1 MKKII
6 GAVSFLGLSTVLTG
20 CDTGVAQAVDVT
32 TEIETVENTLIEKL
46 NAIASQEADLQAEF
60 ETTLAEDAELST
72 LKDGSAAVFENIET
86 RQTDLDSL
94 KEAAENL
101 KGQSDELADLDSEDL
116 PSEEITNVTDA
127 LTTLNG
133 SLDQFTELYGATL
146 TEQESYFQSL
156 VEEDATYETLQTG
169 IEQLNEQHT
178 ATNDL
183 FIQLDSN
190 LAQLQTSRTE
200 AAAALDSLENNK

>member
-200 AAAALDSLENNK
+200 AAAALESLENNK

>member
-6 GAVSFLGLSTVLTG
+6 SAVSFIGLSTVLTG

-32 TEIETVENTLIEKL
+32 TEIETIESTIIEKL
-46 NAIASQEADLQAEF
+46 NTIASQEATLQSEF
-60 ETTLAEDAELST
+60 ETTLAEDEDLST
-72 LKDGSAAVFENIET
+72 LKDGSATVFENIKT

-94 KEAAENL
+94 TEAAESL
-101 KGQSDELADLDSEDL
+101 KEQSDQLTALDSEEL
-116 PSEEITNVTDA
+116 PSEEISTVTDD

-133 SLDQFTELYGATL
+133 SLEQFIEQYGTSLA
-146 TEQESYFQSL
+146 EQETYFQAL
-156 VEEDATYETLQTG
+156 VEEDATYETLQSG

-190 LAQLQTSRTE
+190 LAQLQASRTE
-200 AAAALDSLENNK
+200 AAAALESLEN